1 MKTTYL
7 RYGDARGGDKL
18 LNKVIIFVFFVQVTS
33 LYSNKLLFVTYSL
46 SFTTHSNSVN
56 SLVCNNTCDTRLQY

>member
-1 MKTTYL
+1 MKTTYP

-33 LYSNKLLFVTYSL
+33 LYSNKLLFVTYSEPY
-46 SFTTHSNSVN
+46 
-56 SLVCNNTCDTRLQY
+56 NTVIQWIP

>member
-1 MKTTYL
+1 MKTTYP

-33 LYSNKLLFVTYSL
+33 LYSNKTALCDIFSEPYNTQY
-46 SFTTHSNSVN
+46 SVN
-56 SLVCNNTCDTRLQY
+56 SLVC